1 MDNSFAI
8 LHLSVSLVRV
18 TSGAVE
24 ENIAQDLLDVREDS
38 DHVLLDL
45 AAQLHVAEV
54 LVLPAVYAGVL
65 QTLRRGEIPHLPLHL
80 PVEEH
85 LPALGAEVA
94 AQGEGADLAADQTGH
109 DPGHDPVSQGGHLR
123 HQYLLFSLGSTG
135 L

>member
-24 ENIAQDLLDVREDS
+24 ENIAQVLLDVHEDS
-38 DHVLLDL
+38 DLLDL

-123 HQYLLFSLGSTG
+123 HLKVTLYTFI
-135 L
+135 